1 MIRIASKS
9 DTRVIADLA
18 VLLWEDNSVD
28 DLVNEFSEILSKD
41 NAQIFLKYENDVP
54 VGFAQC
60 QLRYDYVEGTKTTPV
75 GYLEGIFV
83 MEKCRNR
90 GYAKE
95 LLNQCEMWAK
105 DRGCKEFASDCEIH
119 NDNSFQFHKAMN
131 FTEANRIICFTKKL

>member
-1 MIRIASKS
+1 MIRKASKS

-60 QLRYDYVEGTKTTPV
+60 QLRYDYVEGTQTTPV
-75 GYLEGIFV
+75 
-83 MEKCRNR
+83 
-90 GYAKE
+90 
-95 LLNQCEMWAK
+95 
-105 DRGCKEFASDCEIH
+105 
-119 NDNSFQFHKAMN
+119 
-131 FTEANRIICFTKKL
+131 